1 MTRSLHRAFSLLGA
15 GFLVVATLA
24 GTATPAHAYT
34 TRVHMVLANQVRE
47 ALIASPDQR
56 TIPLRW
62 SGEVVRLSDEDAMAI
77 IAEPVAFRGGSIG
90 PDNVVFPAMTD
101 GTHGVEQDPYRLCQM
116 LYDDALNQVERAYAL
131 GCFLHG
137 ASDAIAHHYVNY
149 MTGETFTLNPLSASR
164 ASDFSNVIGHIVTES
179 IIQEGV
185 LNSDP
190 TAMSGTRMDHA
201 IPTSFV
207 LRNYFDTRAI
217 LWQTMATH
225 SQEKYDLVLAG
236 DPRATVT
243 TIATTA
249 GFAGYEQLIMAPRY
263 LARLESERMQLRMAM
278 VDEITRLQGAPL
290 NVTPGADGVLGT
302 PDDDTACTTSCATEA
317 GTYYIFVN
325 LLAPRMDGSGAPLP
339 SAFDKISDELGSNL
353 SEFLPALVETISN
366 ISAQLNAPIAE
377 GDTADHGFD
386 VAPAEVIGLIAPMQ
400 AWATRTSTIDWDAV
414 GDSVEPGWYSAIS
427 ALLGDLGI
435 TIGVSAIIRAFFEPY
450 IEEIREAI
458 IMQVT
463 EVARGYLEEL
473 AAGYIAQRDA
483 WIASNNAALDAST
496 PTGLDRHALDDLYNS
511 GLWNYSFNFAA
522 ATFGNHELL
531 LTASDPI
538 ANGPASFDAS
548 YTHYWSQAGLCG
560 YLQDAIF
567 PQGLGMEAL
576 LTIEEGGT
584 FHPAVMPENSPFEC
598 HDGALDM
605 FGAANTTTCAHTDLV
620 NLVSTMEG
628 SMSRAYPPEL
638 ASGMPMC
645 NRITVPGL
653 PEPPPL
659 PDGGVPTGDGGTG
672 DGGSADGGV
681 DTTDGGCGCSA
692 PGKSNGGAGLGLLLL
707 GLVGLIIRRR
717 RVRLRRVGRAAKR
730 AVPSLAATTL
740 VLFAIGCGGD
750 MMGDGGTP
758 GEDGGG
764 MDADVTDGGD
774 PMADAGTDGDVPIDA
789 PDLRRELL
797 DRLGTSVWHGLQTRN
812 EGTLGDRE
820 RMYEQHFDASRLEWV
835 ENRNPFGPS
844 QQRVLRSM
852 IVLVDGRTVE
862 STVMIPS
869 AWGCPSFGC
878 TPATLN
884 GDREEWTI
892 EIMDTTPR
900 TLRLTNTS
908 SGAVEDYEEGPM
920 PAPTSGLT
928 AELRVFGGAGTIDNA
943 FCLLDVSSLGL
954 SSEVEDNR
962 GTIYNFA
969 RGGLDES
976 GGGEVLRR
984 DVVAGSFH
992 RGWTEATPGA
1002 FAVTDVSGFEAANL
1016 GGTIHSDSNN
1026 FTVRYSGTIAH
1037 PGGDF
1042 CVRERDDAVEDAVWA
1057 FAAAFRGTEPFFE
1070 VHGFAEPDRCQGGSC
1085 GDTECASLPAGN
1097 IDVEFILIH
1106 CAMNFDSIA
1115 GDRVIHVE
1123 VRSGGGGWQL
1133 LGDATSAP
1141 MLNDALFPP
1150 AM

>member
-1 MTRSLHRAFSLLGA
+1 M
-15 GFLVVATLA
+15 VATLA
-24 GTATPAHAYT
+24 GTATPAHAFT

-77 IAEPVAFRGGSIG
+77 IAEPIAFRGGAIG

-263 LARLESERMQLRMAM
+263 LARLESERMQLREAM
-278 VDEITRLQGAPL
+278 VDEITRLQAPPL
-290 NVTPGADGVLGT
+290 SPTPGADGVLGT
-302 PDDDTACTTSCATEA
+302 SDDDTACAASCATEA
-317 GTYYIFVN
+317 ATYYVFVN
-325 LLAPRMDGSGAPLP
+325 LLEPRVDGGGSPLP
-339 SAFDKISDELGSNL
+339 SAFDKVSDELGNNV
-353 SEFLPALVETISN
+353 SEFLPALVETITN
-366 ISAQLNAPIAE
+366 ISAQLNTPI
-377 GDTADHGFD
+377 DPTDMTDHGFD
-386 VAPAEVIGLIAPMQ
+386 LDPADVVGLIAPMQ
-400 AWATRTSTIDWDAV
+400 AWATRTAAIDFETL
-414 GDSVEPGWYSAIS
+414 GMSVEPAWYTRLTSFLTSI
-427 ALLGDLGI
+427 GIDLRI
-435 TIGVSAIIRAFFEPY
+435 ADIIRAFFEPY
-450 IEEIREAI
+450 IAEIREAI

-483 WIASNNAALDAST
+483 WIASNNAVLDAST
-496 PTGLDRHALDDLYNS
+496 PAGLDRHALDDLFNS

-576 LTIEEGGT
+576 LTIEEAGT

-620 NLVSTMEG
+620 TLVSTMEG

-672 DGGSADGGV
+672 DGGSADGGM

-707 GLVGLIIRRR
+707 GLLGLIIRRR
-717 RVRLRRVGRAAKR
+717 RVRLRRVARTAKR
-730 AVPSLAATTL
+730 AAPSLAAAAL
-740 VLFAIGCGGD
+740 LLLAIGCDPGT
-750 MMGDGGTP
+750 MEEDGGPPTD
-758 GEDGGG
+758 DGGG
-764 MDADVTDGGD
+764 MDADTDAGD
-774 PMADAGTDGDVPIDA
+774 PMIDSGADGDVPTDA

-797 DRLGTSVWHGLQTRN
+797 DRIGVSVWHGLQTRT
-812 EGTLGDRE
+812 EGALGDRE

-852 IVLVDGRTVE
+852 IVLPDGSSVE
-862 STVMIPS
+862 STVMIPG
-869 AWGCPSFGC
+869 AWGCPGYGC

-884 GDREEWTI
+884 GDREAWTM
-892 EIMDTTPR
+892 EIMDGTPR
-900 TLRLTNTS
+900 TLRLTNTGT
-908 SGAVEDYEEGPM
+908 GAIENYEEGPAV
-920 PAPTSGLT
+920 APTDGLT
-928 AELRVFGGAGTIDNA
+928 AELRVFGAGGIISDG
-943 FCLLDVSSLGL
+943 FCTAGSTLG
-954 SSEVEDNR
+954 SERTTVFD
-962 GTIYNFA
+962 FA
-969 RGGLDES
+969 RGVYDDS
-976 GGGEVLRR
+976 PTSEVLGR
-984 DVVAGSFH
+984 DVVAGSRH
-992 RGWTEATPGA
+992 RSWEETGGD
-1002 FAVTDVSGFEAANL
+1002 FAVTDVSGFEATYL
-1016 GGTIHSDSNN
+1016 GGTVRSDTNY
-1026 FTVRYSGTIAH
+1026 FTVRYTGTIAH
-1037 PGGDF
+1037 PGGSF
-1042 CVRERDDAVEDAVWA
+1042 CVREDDDELEDAAWVFMA
-1057 FAAAFRGTEPFFE
+1057 GYTANDPFLE
-1070 VHGFAEPDRCQGGSC
+1070 VHNWVDGDACQGEDPDCTLFCSC
-1085 GDTECASLPAGN
+1085 PEEPCVDLPAG
-1097 IDVEFILIH
+1097 DVEIEVILVH
-1106 CAMNFDSIA
+1106 CMMALTTPM
-1115 GDRVIHVE
+1115 RVQVN
-1123 VRSGGGGWQL
+1123 VAGGGWQA
-1133 LGDATSAP
+1133 LGDATSSP
-1141 MLNDALFPP
+1141 VINDTYFPP